1 MTRSRKLTDSVNRS
15 IDSMAIIIWI
25 DSMNK
30 WIDSINKSIE
40 SMNKTMYSMN

>member
-1 MTRSRKLTDSVNRS
+1 MTRSRKLT
-15 IDSMAIIIWI
+15 DSMAIIIWI